1 METPDFQLN
10 SVCSLDSIQACSIP
24 VSRNSL
30 TALLYDFYLA
40 LIGLVAYFVLR
51 PPGDRPADL
60 LRPGRPGCPGF
71 ADLASDPPA

>member
-1 METPDFQLN
+1 MEKPDFQLD

-51 PPGDRPADL
+51 PPGDP
-60 LRPGRPGCPGF
+60 C
-71 ADLASDPPA
+71 